1 MRVVFERH
9 EPRRY
14 RSLVYRDDG
23 VVLLL
28 PGYDRKWRVPH
39 DLAHFAVERELGL
52 TDGVFGSIAAGGVFP
67 NMQVVA
73 GRKRHD
79 ARRRSDRVLR
89 DNKKSLAIAEVL
101 AGVVHDAVERQDR
114 SELYQRAR
122 GAWGV
127 LHEEPFPYSPA
138 ALIAAADT
146 LADLT
151 AQWTGRVL
159 EVEWPQP
166 PRAIRSTSRASSS

>member
-1 MRVVFERH
+1 MRVVFERY

-23 VVLLL
+23 VVLVL

-39 DLAHFAVERELGL
+39 DLAHFATERELRL
-52 TDGVFGSIAAGGVFP
+52 TDGVWGSIAAGGVFA

-79 ARRRSDRVLR
+79 ARQRSERVLKANSR
-89 DNKKSLAIAEVL
+89 SLAIAEVL
-101 AGVVHDAVERQDR
+101 AGVVHDAVEHRDR
-114 SELYQRAR
+114 RELYQRAC

-127 LHEEPFPYSPA
+127 LHEEPFPFPA
-138 ALIAAADT
+138 HALTAAADT
-146 LADLT
+146 LEELA
-151 AQWTGRVL
+151 ARWTGRTL
-159 EVEWPQP
+159 EVEWGQP
-166 PRAIRSTSRASSS
+166 PRAMRRTSRASSS